1 MKQLSK
7 IQSIILLVGA
17 TLMAVGACSFVVL
30 RQGDVMNWANVMSWV
45 YLVGALLFSAMQ
57 IQQKYEGKNFA
68 IKRLRKIVF
77 VSNVLF
83 VLAGILMVDSV
94 HQFLRPL
101 FSSQYEYI
109 TYIYN
114 KWVITLLIAAMM
126 QMYVVHRIDHELE
139 KEAKKL

>member
-1 MKQLSK
+1 
-7 IQSIILLVGA
+7 
-17 TLMAVGACSFVVL
+17 MAVGACSFVVL

-45 YLVGALLFSAMQ
+45 YLVGALFFSAMQ
-57 IQQKYEGKNFA
+57 IQQKYEGNNFA

-114 KWVITLLIAAMM
+114 KWVVLLMIAAIL
-126 QMYVVHRIDHELE
+126 QLYTTHRISSELK
-139 KEAKKL
+139 KES

>member
-114 KWVITLLIAAMM
+114 KWVVLLMIAAIL
-126 QMYVVHRIDHELE
+126 QLYTTHRISSELK
-139 KEAKKL
+139 KES

>member
-7 IQSIILLVGA
+7 IQSLILLVGA

-57 IQQKYEGKNFA
+57 IQQKYEGNNFA

-114 KWVITLLIAAMM
+114 KWVVLLMIAAIL
-126 QMYVVHRIDHELE
+126 QLYTTHRISSELK
-139 KEAKKL
+139 KES

>member
-45 YLVGALLFSAMQ
+45 YLVGALFFSAMQ
-57 IQQKYEGKNFA
+57 IQQKYEGNNFA

-114 KWVITLLIAAMM
+114 KWVVLLMIAAIL
-126 QMYVVHRIDHELE
+126 QLYTTHRISSELK
-139 KEAKKL
+139 KES